1 MHCLLSSFSPHL
13 IPEFLAMIRRNE
25 KKMPKNQPRVFVN
38 SIFEIAANHSL
49 PSTKAELIILMESNT
64 VIPFHKHVCPQC
76 HKIPHSKV
84 VNKHGRQ
91 D

>member
-1 MHCLLSSFSPHL
+1 
-13 IPEFLAMIRRNE
+13 MIRRND
-25 KKMPKNQPRVFVN
+25 KKLPKDQPRVFVN

-49 PSTKAELIILMESNT
+49 PSTKAELIHLMESNT

-84 VNKHGRQ
+84 VNKLKYSG
-91 D
+91 